1 MRTRLRLFLLVSSF
15 LAPILLTGLSV
26 SWLAAPAH
34 ASPFATAQAIAAQ
47 AMTAQASAITPTQI
61 RYRRYLDEDV
71 VIYRDRPSY
80 GYYAPPR
87 YAPTYGYAPPPPV
100 FYREPAPIVE
110 FLPPPRP
117 ASCGK
122 FRYWNGDYC
131 ADARYRPPYIGPR
144 W

>member
-1 MRTRLRLFLLVSSF
+1 MLTRLRLFLLVSSF

-34 ASPFATAQAIAAQ
+34 ASPFATTQVIAAS
-47 AMTAQASAITPTQI
+47 ASAITPMQI

-100 FYREPAPIVE
+100 YYREPAPIVE

-117 ASCGK
+117 SSCGK